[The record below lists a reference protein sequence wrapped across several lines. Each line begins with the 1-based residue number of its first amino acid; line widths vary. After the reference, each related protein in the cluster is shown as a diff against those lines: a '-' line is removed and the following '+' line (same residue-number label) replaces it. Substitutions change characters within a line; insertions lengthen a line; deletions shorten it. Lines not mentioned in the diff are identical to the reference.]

1 MTTLEYKEC
10 LHFLHIDLWNL
21 EDVKTK
27 DEVTKKIFVK
37 FVLQKIKSINR
48 IKKQIDEIHISNES
62 EIFRLVSI
70 LFNEIKNLFNELENT
85 HKIKKPYF
93 FEKIAT
99 TIRK

>member
-62 EIFRLVSI
+62 EILRLVSI
-70 LFNEIKNLFNELENT
+70 LFNEIKDLFIDLENQ
-85 HKIKKPYF
+85 HNIKKPHF
-93 FEKIAT
+93 FKKIAT

>member
-1 MTTLEYKEC
+1 MQYEEC

-27 DEVTKKIFVK
+27 DEETKKIFVK

-48 IKKQIDEIHISNES
+48 IKNQIDEIHISNES

-70 LFNEIKNLFNELENT
+70 LFNEIKNLFNELENP
-85 HKIKKPYF
+85 HKIKKPNF
-93 FEKIAT
+93 FKKIAT
-99 TIRK
+99 NIRR